1 MNDTQVVTLR
11 MPRELKRRLDREAK
25 YQGVSLNQLA
35 NYLVNSQLTHMES
48 VSILE
53 SRIEK
58 KSIPTLKRKARIIL
72 SKVPD
77 RNVPSWD
84 KIDSWFLASGKRK
97 SDIGFNSERKRVP
110 VSLKLDTKRAAFTS
124 G

>member
-1 MNDTQVVTLR
+1 MSDTQVVTLR

-35 NYLVNSQLTHMES
+35 NYLVNTQLTHMES

-58 KSIPTLKRKARIIL
+58 KSIPALKRKARRIL
-72 SKVPD
+72 NKVPD
-77 RNVPSWD
+77 RNVPAWD
-84 KIDSWFLASGKRK
+84 SIDS
-97 SDIGFNSERKRVP
+97 
-110 VSLKLDTKRAAFTS
+110 
-124 G
+124 

>member
-1 MNDTQVVTLR
+1 MSNTQVVTLR

-35 NYLVNSQLTHMES
+35 NYLVNTQLTHMES

-53 SRIEK
+53 SRIEN
-58 KSIPTLKRKARIIL
+58 KSIPVLKRKARRIL

-77 RNVPSWD
+77 RNVPAWD
-84 KIDSWFLASGKRK
+84 SMDS
-97 SDIGFNSERKRVP
+97 
-110 VSLKLDTKRAAFTS
+110 
-124 G
+124 